1 MNLSDSSRLRS
12 SYNAIEKMVENCN
25 VSSLSFLEFLAA
37 KCYYTIVNIAIEM
50 LVQLGHQLTRFRM
63 LCFEIAT
70 QDAMS

>member
-1 MNLSDSSRLRS
+1 MNLSDSSRLGS
-12 SYNAIEKMVENCN
+12 SYNAIEKMVENC
-25 VSSLSFLEFLAA
+25 SSLQCIFSEFLAA
-37 KCYYTIVNIAIEM
+37 ECYYTIVNIGIEM